1 MIVKEKLQ
9 RADLRK
15 EECFTGALPILIV
28 ILCHGIN
35 QYLIHARNATMLIP
49 WKSGKKM
56 KAPRLFAP
64 NQNAI
69 IKNLQLRDILKKRQ

>member
-1 MIVKEKLQ
+1 MIEKEKLQ

-15 EECFTGALPILIV
+15 EECFTDALPILIV

-35 QYLIHARNATMLIP
+35 QYLNHARNATMLIP

-56 KAPRLFAP
+56 KVPRLFAP

-69 IKNLQLRDILKKRQ
+69 IKNLQLRDV

>member
-9 RADLRK
+9 HGDPRR
-15 EECFTGALPILIV
+15 EECFMAVLRTQIAILF
-28 ILCHGIN
+28 HGIN
-35 QYLIHARNATMLIP
+35 QYLIHARNATILIP

-64 NQNAI
+64 NQNVI
-69 IKNLQLRDILKKRQ
+69 IKNLQLRDI

>member
-15 EECFTGALPILIV
+15 EGCFTGALPILIV
-28 ILCHGIN
+28 ILFHGIN

-56 KAPRLFAP
+56 KAPRLFAL

-69 IKNLQLRDILKKRQ
+69 IKNLQLLDV

>member
-1 MIVKEKLQ
+1 MLVKEKSQ

-15 EECFTGALPILIV
+15 EECFTGALPTLIV

-35 QYLIHARNATMLIP
+35 QYLSHARNATMLIP

-69 IKNLQLRDILKKRQ
+69 IKNLQLRDV

>member
-9 RADLRK
+9 HGDPRR
-15 EECFTGALPILIV
+15 EECFMAVLRILIV

-35 QYLIHARNATMLIP
+35 QYLRHARNATILIP

-69 IKNLQLRDILKKRQ
+69 IKNLQLRDV

>member
-9 RADLRK
+9 HGGPRR
-15 EECFTGALPILIV
+15 EECFMAVLRIQIAILF
-28 ILCHGIN
+28 HGIN
-35 QYLIHARNATMLIP
+35 QYSTHARNATILIP

-64 NQNAI
+64 NQNAT
-69 IKNLQLRDILKKRQ
+69 IKKLQLRDI

>member
-1 MIVKEKLQ
+1 MSVKEKLQ

-15 EECFTGALPILIV
+15 EECFTGAQPILIA
-28 ILCHGIN
+28 ILFHGIN
-35 QYLIHARNATMLIP
+35 PYLNHARNATMFIP

-56 KAPRLFAP
+56 KVPRLFAP

-69 IKNLQLRDILKKRQ
+69 IKNLQLRDI

>member
-9 RADLRK
+9 RGDPRR
-15 EECFTGALPILIV
+15 EGCFMAVLLTQIAILF
-28 ILCHGIN
+28 HGIN
-35 QYLIHARNATMLIP
+35 QYLNHARNATMLIP

-56 KAPRLFAP
+56 KAPRLFAL

-69 IKNLQLRDILKKRQ
+69 IKNLQLLDV

>member
-1 MIVKEKLQ
+1 MLVKEKSQ

-28 ILCHGIN
+28 ILFHGIN
-35 QYLIHARNATMLIP
+35 QYLNHARNATMLIP

-56 KAPRLFAP
+56 KASRLFAP

-69 IKNLQLRDILKKRQ
+69 IKNLQLRDI